1 MKLLGIR
8 IEEASGDRVVL
19 TCPVTRDLHQPFG
32 LVHGGVYATLAE
44 TAASVAGASWF
55 GDQGKVVGVSNHTDF
70 LRAVR
75 AGGLRAEATPLSR
88 VAPPSSGRWR
98 SATTRPAG
106 RHSRSGSRTWPRPRR
121 LTVGLAVDRHEH
133 VHGRA
138 GRVVDLE
145 VGRERPGGGGVL
157 EELGDPLPGGGQRR
171 HRPRAANTR

>member
-44 TAASVAGASWF
+44 TAASVAGPAGSATGARWWASPTTPTSC
-55 GDQGKVVGVSNHTDF
+55 G
-70 LRAVR
+70 RR
-75 AGGLRAEATPLSR
+75 ERGLRAEATPLSR
-88 VAPPSSGRWR
+88 GRTTQLWQVEISDDRGRLVAT
-98 SATTRPAG
+98 A
-106 RHSRSGSRTWPRPRR
+106 RSGSRTWPRPRR

-145 VGRERPGGGGVL
+145 VGRTPGRWGRA
-157 EELGDPLPGGGQRR
+157 RR
-171 HRPRAANTR
+171 TR